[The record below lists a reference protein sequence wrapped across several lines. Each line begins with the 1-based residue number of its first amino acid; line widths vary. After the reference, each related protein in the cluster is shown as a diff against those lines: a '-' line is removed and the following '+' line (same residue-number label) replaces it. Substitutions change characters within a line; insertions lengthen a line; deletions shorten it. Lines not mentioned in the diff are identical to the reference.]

1 MEGRKGGEG
10 IDHVV
15 SATVLSHNNLL
26 QLVPRPCSCV
36 AATGDQDH
44 HCVGCAW
51 DIRNVCQE
59 LMA

>member
-10 IDHVV
+10 IDHVI
-15 SATVLSHNNLL
+15 SATVLSHNDLL
-26 QLVPRPCSCV
+26 QLVPCPCSCV

-51 DIRNVCQE
+51 DI
-59 LMA
+59 MFAKS